1 MPMSRS
7 ASRSPSTIRPLACA
21 VSALLA
27 LSCGDDGG
35 GEAGTEGSS
44 SSGAMGN
51 SADESG
57 VGPCMTGMMPAGQCM
72 QEINF
77 GEKAILEVR
86 VGVFTPDGR
95 ESIATQTV
103 QSLNMGRLYAKA
115 DGSIV
120 IEEGPALTL
129 SAPWELVVGR
139 FHEGLD
145 ADELLYI
152 EPTFGSFHFFRATNP
167 GMALVVSEGNG
178 VGAIGQNAL
187 AYDTNGDGI
196 DEVYDVALTGEARTI
211 AGVAGTWLGSGV
223 YEFNGGPLGDAAVVL
238 DVDFDGVAEL
248 VAPLAGNT
256 ADAYDPAV
264 HQFAAYSPA
273 GGPMMTV
280 DGMYSAGDKPFW
292 LDAGDFDGDGN
303 EDLLV
308 KGEDVG
314 VLLST
319 PFGLGAHN
327 SLNLGGNAASRARAC
342 DINGDGIHEVVTMP
356 PPGGG
361 ALLLWSNVLAMPDI
375 EQIADVT
382 QPQELECPDLD
393 GDGKDEIV
401 YRDDTIMH
409 VLQPIPGT

>member
-1 MPMSRS
+1 MSKSRS
-7 ASRSPSTIRPLACA
+7 SSRSPSKIRPLAHA

-27 LSCGDDGG
+27 ISCGDDG

-44 SSGAMGN
+44 SSSSSGMGN

-57 VGPCMTGMMPAGQCM
+57 VGPCMTGIMPAGQCI
-72 QEINF
+72 EEVNF

-103 QSLNMGRLYAKA
+103 QSLNMGRLFAKP

-120 IEEGPALTL
+120 LEEGPALTL

-139 FHEGLD
+139 FHAGLD

-152 EPTFGSFHFFRATNP
+152 EPDFASFHFFRATNP

-178 VGAIGQNAL
+178 VAAIGQNAL
-187 AYDTNGDGI
+187 AYDTNADGV
-196 DEVYDVALTGEARTI
+196 DEVYDVSLAGQARTI
-211 AGVAGTWLGSGV
+211 AGTGGTWAATGT
-223 YEFNGGPLGDAAVVL
+223 YEFAGGTLGDAAVVL
-238 DVDFDGVAEL
+238 DIDFDGVAEL

-256 ADAYDPAV
+256 TDPYDPAV
-264 HQFAAYSPA
+264 HEFAGYSPA
-273 GGPMMTV
+273 GGMMV
-280 DGMYSAGDKPFW
+280 IDGTFAAGDKPFW

-303 EDLLV
+303 DDLLV
-308 KGEDVG
+308 KGDDVG
-314 VLLST
+314 VLLSS
-319 PFGLGAHN
+319 PFGLGAHT

-356 PPGGG
+356 QAGGG
-361 ALLLWSNVLAMPDI
+361 ALLLWSNVLAMPNI
-375 EQIADVT
+375 EQIADVVL
-382 QPQELECPDLD
+382 PQELECPDLD

-401 YRDDTIMH
+401 FRDDTVMR
-409 VLQPIPGT
+409 VLRPIPGT